1 MKAKVIV
8 HCQYFENYNVG
19 PEGFGEV
26 PHWKPKGGFEF
37 VMPIESDT
45 MFYAD
50 TDVVVQAIKNL
61 VEKQNTI
68 GDRFEYVDHEV
79 LFQEPALVE
88 GLEQEID
95 RLYEVAV

>member
-1 MKAKVIV
+1 MKA
-8 HCQYFENYNVG
+8 NVG